1 MGFFKQLKEAWLASV
16 TFDKLDDEFYDQLEE
31 ALILADVGVD
41 SATDAVA
48 KLRKRVKERLLTRA
62 DEVKDAL
69 RAILAEKLEVSP
81 AAVAVSLKK
90 LEKSGH
96 ISRACD
102 ELDNRMN
109 RVVITEK
116 GKKAIEIS
124 HRYFGEIEDF
134 LLQGF
139 SCEEMEALSDYLKR
153 IMKNGENYYD
163 SLLK

>member
-1 MGFFKQLKEAWLASV
+1 MKKEERKEKQREIINLFRQS
-16 TFDKLDDEFYDQLEE
+16 DQ
-31 ALILADVGVD
+31 
-41 SATDAVA
+41 AV
-48 KLRKRVKERLLTRA
+48 KRCIDRK
-62 DEVKDAL
+62 VKDTGVYRSQHRILMMLGAHPDFTQTM
-69 RAILAEKLEVSP
+69 LAEKLEVSP

-134 LLQGF
+134 LLQDF
-139 SCEEMEALSDYLKR
+139 SCEELEALSDYLKR